1 MLTQGILR
9 IVSWVSYQLALNLIV
24 LLFSLLF
31 LGKLFNSISSR
42 NHASVKETT
51 CLLEYARIP
60 TVVYVVQALARY
72 PPLEEQEEHAVDEQ
86 DDRVDQ
92 PRTRAEG
99 ERAPDARR
107 QVHLRRAQHGVV
119 HPLRAHRDVV
129 PRVESLDARVRP
141 RGVVPPALHDGDR
154 LPDGAEDVFSRSE

>member
-1 MLTQGILR
+1 MSPQGILY
-9 IVSWVSYQLALNLIV
+9 IVSWVSYQLTLIALP
-24 LLFSLLF
+24 FSFLF
-31 LGKLFNSISSR
+31 LGKLFNNISSR
-42 NHASVKETT
+42 NYASVKETT
-51 CLLEYARIP
+51 CLLEHPRIP
-60 TVVYVVQALARY
+60 MVVYVVQALARY

-129 PRVESLDARVRP
+129 PCVEGLDARVRP
-141 RGVVPPALHDGDR
+141 RGVVPAALHDRDR
-154 LPDGAEDVFSRSE
+154 LPDGAEDICFYGVIE

>member
-60 TVVYVVQALARY
+60 MVVYVVQALARY

-86 DDRVDQ
+86 DDREYDPNETSKIKRSGGAAFMTKLGYWDQ
-92 PRTRAEG
+92 TTHRCNLVQKSYG
-99 ERAPDARR
+99 
-107 QVHLRRAQHGVV
+107 GV
-119 HPLRAHRDVV
+119 
-129 PRVESLDARVRP
+129 
-141 RGVVPPALHDGDR
+141 
-154 LPDGAEDVFSRSE
+154 